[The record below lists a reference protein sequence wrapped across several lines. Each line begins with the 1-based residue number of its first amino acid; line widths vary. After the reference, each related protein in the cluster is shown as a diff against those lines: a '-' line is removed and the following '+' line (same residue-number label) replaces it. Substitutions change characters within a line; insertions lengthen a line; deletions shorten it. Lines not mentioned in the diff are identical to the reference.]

1 MITSSF
7 GFMGERPELLDEEEA
22 DGAAD
27 GRQPHDEGHDD
38 DPPVAKAGGVIAPE
52 VNCAIAGSTD
62 SKVTF

>member
-1 MITSSF
+1 MITSRF

-27 GRQPHDEGHDD
+27 GRQPHDEADD
-38 DPPVAKAGGVIAPE
+38 DPPVAEAGGVIAPE
-52 VNCAIAGSTD
+52 VNCANSGSTD